1 MHSLIWCTEV
11 GALNGKSRLR
21 NYFWPIGGDLGVATG
36 AEGSVHGAGMDGVRR
51 DAAALEPSAQLPH
64 EHNDGEL
71 GGGGN
76 GDFT

>member
-1 MHSLIWCTEV
+1 MV
-11 GALNGKSRLR
+11 YGSRSAEWQIPLAK
-21 NYFWPIGGDLGVATG
+21 IGGDLGVATA

-64 EHNDGEL
+64 EHDDGEL